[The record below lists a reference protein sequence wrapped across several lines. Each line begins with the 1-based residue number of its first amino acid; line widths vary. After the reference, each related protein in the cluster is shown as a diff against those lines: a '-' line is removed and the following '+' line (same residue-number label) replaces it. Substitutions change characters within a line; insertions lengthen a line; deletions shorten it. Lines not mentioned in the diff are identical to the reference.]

1 LILRD
6 SVLLHNTMACCEVE
20 MKNKASIMLAV
31 AALVIMVISC
41 GPTVQTPTPEPQ
53 TDPTPTPFTVPDSG
67 PTPSNLPDD
76 PDLLDLINYSIAIAP
91 LLQRVGEIVARDGEV
106 LKEAEGGNDAA
117 LCDGRLAADNL
128 EMQGVMGEIAA
139 ILPPTGMGD
148 IHLLLLESSTSYTEA
163 LDNVALFCST
173 NNNMYKLGALLKFW
187 EAAVQ
192 FQTAANQF
200 WQLLVSEGVEV
211 WVP

>member
-1 LILRD
+1 MKRQTSIL
-6 SVLLHNTMACCEVE
+6 
-20 MKNKASIMLAV
+20 LAV
-31 AALVIMVISC
+31 SAVVITVISC
-41 GPTVQTPTPEPQ
+41 GPAA
-53 TDPTPTPFTVPDSG
+53 PTPTPGSQTEPTPTTFTVPDSG
-67 PTPSNLPDD
+67 PTPSNLPED

-91 LLQRVGEIVARDGEV
+91 LLRRVGEIVARDGDI
-106 LKEAEGGNDAA
+106 LKESEGGNDTA

-139 ILPPTGMGD
+139 ILPPAGMGD
-148 IHLLLLESSTSYTEA
+148 IHLLLLESSTSYSEA

-173 NNNMYKLGALLKFW
+173 SNNMYKLGALLKFW

-200 WQLLVSEGVEV
+200 WQLLVSEGVEA

>member
-1 LILRD
+1 MKRR
-6 SVLLHNTMACCEVE
+6 SPVLL
-20 MKNKASIMLAV
+20 AV
-31 AALVIMVISC
+31 TALVFFVISC
-41 GPTVQTPTPEPQ
+41 GQVAGTPTPDTQ
-53 TDPTPTPFTVPDSG
+53 TQPTPTPYDVPDSG
-67 PTPSNLPDD
+67 ATPSNLPED
-76 PDLLDLINYSIAIAP
+76 PNLVDLINYSIAIAP
-91 LLQRVGEIVARDGEV
+91 LLRHAGEIVARDGEV

-139 ILPPTGMGD
+139 ILPPSGMGD

-173 NNNMYKLGALLKFW
+173 ENNMYKVGALLKFW

-192 FQTAANQF
+192 LQTAANQF
-200 WQLLVSEGVEV
+200 WQLLVSEGVEM

>member
-1 LILRD
+1 MKRQT
-6 SVLLHNTMACCEVE
+6 SVL
-20 MKNKASIMLAV
+20 LAV
-31 AALVIMVISC
+31 AAVVITVISC
-41 GPTVQTPTPEPQ
+41 GPAATTPTPGSQ
-53 TDPTPTPFTVPDSG
+53 TEPTPTTFTVPDSG

-91 LLQRVGEIVARDGEV
+91 LLRRVGEIVARDGDI
-106 LKEAEGGNDAA
+106 LKESEGGNDAA

-139 ILPPTGMGD
+139 ILPPAGMGD
-148 IHLLLLESSTSYTEA
+148 IHLLLLESSTSYSEA

-173 NNNMYKLGALLKFW
+173 SNNMYKLGALLKFW

-200 WQLLVSEGVEV
+200 WQLLVSEGVEA

>member
-1 LILRD
+1 MKRL
-6 SVLLHNTMACCEVE
+6 SSALLALT
-20 MKNKASIMLAV
+20 
-31 AALVIMVISC
+31 ALVMAVISC
-41 GPTVQTPTPEPQ
+41 GQAGRTPTPGAQ
-53 TDPTPTPFTVPDSG
+53 TEPTPTPFAVPDTG

-76 PDLLDLINYSIAIAP
+76 PDLLDLINYSIAISP
-91 LLQRVGEIVARDGEV
+91 LLRRAGEIVARDGEV

-117 LCDGRLAADNL
+117 LCDGRLAADRL

-139 ILPPTGMGD
+139 ILPPGGMGD

-200 WQLLVSEGVEV
+200 WQLLVSEGVEA
-211 WVP
+211 WIP

>member
-1 LILRD
+1 MKRQTSIL
-6 SVLLHNTMACCEVE
+6 
-20 MKNKASIMLAV
+20 LAV
-31 AALVIMVISC
+31 AAVVITVISC
-41 GPTVQTPTPEPQ
+41 GPTGRTPTPGTQNE
-53 TDPTPTPFTVPDSG
+53 PTPTAFTVPDSG
-67 PTPSNLPDD
+67 PTPSNLPED

-91 LLQRVGEIVARDGEV
+91 LLQRVGEIVARDGEI
-106 LKEAEGGNDAA
+106 LKESEGGNDAA
-117 LCDGRLAADNL
+117 LCDGRLAEDNL

-139 ILPPTGMGD
+139 MLPPAGMGD
-148 IHLLLLESSTSYTEA
+148 IHLLLLESSTSYSEA

-200 WQLLVSEGVEV
+200 WQLLVSEGVET

>member
-1 LILRD
+1 MKRSS
-6 SVLLHNTMACCEVE
+6 SVLLAATA
-20 MKNKASIMLAV
+20 LAI
-31 AALVIMVISC
+31 ALIGC
-41 GPTVQTPTPEPQ
+41 GQAGRTPTPGSQ
-53 TDPTPTPFTVPDSG
+53 TEPTPTPFTVPDSG
-67 PTPSNLPDD
+67 ATPSNLPDD

-91 LLQRVGEIVARDGEV
+91 LLQRAGEIVARDGEI

-139 ILPPTGMGD
+139 IQPPGGMGD

-163 LDNVALFCST
+163 LDNVASFCST
-173 NNNMYKLGALLKFW
+173 SNNMYKLGALLKFW

-192 FQTAANQF
+192 LQTAANQF
-200 WQLLVSEGVEV
+200 WQLLVSEGVEM
-211 WVP
+211 WIP